1 MVSEKKTS
9 RVDSNR
15 SKDLEA
21 AIKEFSVP
29 VQDLLGKQTRWVL
42 AEPEQVES
50 YLIYAAKKE
59 ISRWGLDGYLILAQG
74 PRLGHQ
80 QIALV
85 QKLVFNPESYYSG
98 VPIYRRFPHVPEFA
112 LRWTR
117 EKEILDLMIDL
128 HNPGWNFY
136 CGHERYSDWNW
147 VGDEL
152 ASLAKSLFPEYA
164 SPNRKGIWRKNV
176 IKGLIIQRAG

>member
-1 MVSEKKTS
+1 MVSGKKTKP
-9 RVDSNR
+9 VDSNR
-15 SKDLEA
+15 SKDFEA

-29 VQDLLGKQTRWVL
+29 IEDLLGKQTRWVL

-50 YLIYAAKKE
+50 YLIYAAEKE
-59 ISRWGLDGYLILAQG
+59 NPRWELDGYLILAQG
-74 PRLGHQ
+74 PRLSHQ

-85 QKLVFNPESYYSG
+85 QELVFNPESYYNG
-98 VPIYRRFPHVPEFA
+98 VPIYRRLPHLPEFA

-128 HNPGWNFY
+128 HNPGWDFY
-136 CGHERYSDWNW
+136 CGYERYSDWNW

-152 ASLAKSLFPEYA
+152 VSLAKSLFPEYA
-164 SPNRKGIWRKNV
+164 SPNSKIVWRKSA
-176 IKGLIIQRAG
+176 IKELIIQRAG